1 MLKAGQTSA
10 ILPVRS
16 QDGPWVLDPKAE
28 ADLFADVMGKKY
40 VLPGA
45 VNNEFSDIPYHS
57 HTSQSGFSPI
67 RKRHVEK
74 VLKLLDED
82 SSSGPDKLPT
92 KLLKRCSGA
101 LALPIAILCRPI
113 LSQGVW
119 PESWRIHWLFPL
131 FKKKSRSDPSNY
143 SGIHLTY
150 QLPKIVERV
159 LSTHLLPYLT
169 KVEAFVRNQF
179 AYIRQRGYRDA
190 LAFVAFKWVWALG
203 HGQRVQC
210 TARMLLAHLTE

>member
-1 MLKAGQTSA
+1 MLKAGQTSS
-10 ILPVRS
+10 IPPLRS
-16 QDGPWVLDPKAE
+16 QGGPCGPDPKAKS
-28 ADLFADVMGKKY
+28 DLFADAMGKKY
-40 VLPGA
+40 VLPEA
-45 VNNEFSDIPYHS
+45 VNNKFSDIPYHS
-57 HTSQSGFSPI
+57 HTVQSGFLPI

-82 SSSGPDKLPT
+82 SSSGPDRLPT
-92 KLLKRCSGA
+92 KLLKSCSGA

-131 FKKKSRSDPSNY
+131 SKKKSRSDPSHY
-143 SGIHLTY
+143 RGIHLTS
-150 QLPKIVERV
+150 QISKIVERA

-169 KVEAFVRNQF
+169 KVEAFGRNQF
-179 AYIRQRGYRDA
+179 AYIRQRRYRDA

-203 HGQRVQC
+203 HGRG
-210 TARMLLAHLTE
+210 